1 MIPKLRAWDKVGE
14 SISSVSE
21 ITYSGD
27 LSYLSFVKLSGN
39 NRLYGPES
47 RLADDVILMQST
59 GLKDKNGVEIYEGD
73 IVILQE
79 GHSSYYI
86 VEWHDGGMWVF
97 RYMDDKKQYYAL
109 NTILDFLDYSSFECK
124 VIGNIYE
131 NPELLE
137 GAAR

>member
-1 MIPKLRAWDKVGE
+1 MIPKLRAWDKEDERMRTVS
-14 SISSVSE
+14 SINFAHEVIFCKFAE
-21 ITYSGD
+21 LKPFD
-27 LSYLSFVKLSGN
+27 LVDKFSI
-39 NRLYGPES
+39 
-47 RLADDVILMQST
+47 DDVILMQST

-97 RYMDDKKQYYAL
+97 RYMNDKKQYYAL

-124 VIGNIYE
+124 VIRNIYE

-137 GAAR
+137 GVAR

>member
-1 MIPKLRAWDKVGE
+1 MIPKLRAWDKEDERMRTVS
-14 SISSVSE
+14 SINFAHEVISCKFAE
-21 ITYSGD
+21 LKPFD
-27 LSYLSFVKLSGN
+27 LVDKFSI
-39 NRLYGPES
+39 
-47 RLADDVILMQST
+47 DDVILMQST

-97 RYMDDKKQYYAL
+97 RYMNDKKQYYAL

-137 GAAR
+137 GREK